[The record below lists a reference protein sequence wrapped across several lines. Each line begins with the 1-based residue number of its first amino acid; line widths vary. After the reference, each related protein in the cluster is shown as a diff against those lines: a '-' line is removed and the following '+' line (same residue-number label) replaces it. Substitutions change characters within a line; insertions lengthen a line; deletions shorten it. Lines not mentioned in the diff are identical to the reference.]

1 MTGPTG
7 NNQYINKNNPTSHPN
22 DVHYGKGTVCWNQ
35 RRDCWVIPG
44 GGNLEF
50 REDALL
56 LAAKMHEYHIGI
68 R

>member
-22 DVHYGKGTVCWNQ
+22 DIHYGKGVVCWND
-35 RRDCWVIPG
+35 RRDCWMVPG
-44 GGNLEF
+44 GDFIEHRQKALE
-50 REDALL
+50 
-56 LAAKMHEYHIGI
+56 LAIRMHEYHIAN